1 MLTLEEAQERLL
13 ARAHLTHGEE
23 VELEEALGRVL
34 ADPSIPAPIDVP
46 PFDNS
51 AMDGFAVRSADT
63 PAELRLAGEVAAGSG
78 EPYQVDAGTAVR
90 VMTGAPLPAGADAV
104 VPLEEVDESDAT
116 VRVPTTEPGRFVR
129 RTGSDTA
136 AGSEVRLAGQLGPP
150 AIAIL
155 ASLGIGMILARRRP
169 IIAILSTGDELVA
182 PGFPL
187 RHGQIYDAN
196 AASLAAAVAEAGG
209 QPDVLARVR
218 DEASAVE
225 EALKHA
231 CLGSDLVVAS
241 GGVSVGR
248 HDHVRGVLESAGD
261 LDFWRIAV
269 QPGKPLA
276 VGELG
281 GRTVIG
287 LPGNPVSALVTFELF
302 VRPFIRSTLGLDG
315 DGRLH
320 VRVRPDAAIVKDQE
334 RRAFLRV
341 VVRQEGGE
349 LRARSAGGQGSAQL
363 RPLAEANGLLIVS
376 EGEGAADPGREYE
389 TIVIGPLG

>member
-1 MLTLEEAQERLL
+1 
-13 ARAHLTHGEE
+13 
-23 VELEEALGRVL
+23 
-34 ADPSIPAPIDVP
+34 
-46 PFDNS
+46 
-51 AMDGFAVRSADT
+51 
-63 PAELRLAGEVAAGSG
+63 
-78 EPYQVDAGTAVR
+78 
-90 VMTGAPLPAGADAV
+90 
-104 VPLEEVDESDAT
+104 
-116 VRVPTTEPGRFVR
+116 
-129 RTGSDTA
+129 
-136 AGSEVRLAGQLGPP
+136 
-150 AIAIL
+150 
-155 ASLGIGMILARRRP
+155 
-169 IIAILSTGDELVA
+169 
-182 PGFPL
+182 
-187 RHGQIYDAN
+187 
-196 AASLAAAVAEAGG
+196 
-209 QPDVLARVR
+209 
-218 DEASAVE
+218 
-225 EALKHA
+225 
-231 CLGSDLVVAS
+231 
-241 GGVSVGR
+241 
-248 HDHVRGVLESAGD
+248 
-261 LDFWRIAV
+261 V